1 MKNLNFLIKFLFL
14 LLSFTLDTITQSQVK
29 LSTDFTNET
38 DKKLAIH
45 DFWNVANRISP
56 RNGSNIRPGLKMN
69 IVRMVGGINKTKNNA
84 HIQM

>member
-14 LLSFTLDTITQSQVK
+14 LLSFTLVTITQGQVK
-29 LSTDFTNET
+29 LSTDFTSES
-38 DKKLAIH
+38 DKKLPIH
-45 DFWNVANRISP
+45 NVWNVANRISP